1 MINILVM
8 THGEMAAGM
17 YHTVG
22 MVLGEQENFSYLAF
36 RPDQSL
42 DSLVE
47 NLKEKLAEFN
57 NDMPYLVLVDLFCGS
72 PSNAIVQLISEGYD
86 LQALA
91 GVNLSMLIAALTERG
106 MYEVPAELARQ
117 AADTGVESVI
127 NIVEKLMEE

>member
-1 MINILVM
+1 
-8 THGEMAAGM
+8 
-17 YHTVG
+17 
-22 MVLGEQENFSYLAF
+22 
-36 RPDQSL
+36 
-42 DSLVE
+42 
-47 NLKEKLAEFN
+47 
-57 NDMPYLVLVDLFCGS
+57 
-72 PSNAIVQLISEGYD
+72 